1 VVAASWRC
9 DRDKPDWSGRDIH
22 LSPKSAPTTSII
34 SMSTRIQKLSSQRG
48 MLQKARELPV
58 QEWAAITAGV
68 VAAVIVGMIL
78 RGALHQGLTSDFP
91 ADVAFTAHG
100 LRTGVFPGD
109 LLFQVLNATLA
120 GFSTETRA
128 LNISLFVVLGMAT
141 GVKVWLSARFVIGED
156 AAVNKT
162 SLRGVP
168 LTGAVVAAALCSV
181 AFCLPAEHYYLGEV
195 PPNVWHNPST
205 ILLIPLAVGLFWAS
219 LLFLRDGD
227 SKYLWLSLIL
237 GAFNISAKPSF
248 VLCFLPVFPIFAF
261 MRFGW
266 DRRMWR
272 AILLASAIL
281 GMLGLQYVYVY
292 VVDPSGSSTTSS
304 SGIEIAPF
312 VVWKS
317 YTSDIPR
324 AILASY
330 LFPIV
335 ALLLAGKVVWQR
347 RAVRYAAALA
357 TVGLIEYAL
366 LAEGGARAVEGNFTW
381 QAMIT
386 QYILFLALVAA
397 LFPWLRSQRW
407 GIRQAVITLAFGVHV
422 WAGIHYLAHWFAT
435 KSFV

>member
-1 VVAASWRC
+1 
-9 DRDKPDWSGRDIH
+9 
-22 LSPKSAPTTSII
+22 
-34 SMSTRIQKLSSQRG
+34 M
-48 MLQKARELPV
+48 
-58 QEWAAITAGV
+58 QERAAITAGV

-78 RGALHQGLTSDFP
+78 RGALHQGLISDFP

-109 LLFQVLNATLA
+109 LLFQVLNATFA

-141 GVKVWLSARFVIGED
+141 GVKVWLSARFVINED
-156 AAVNKT
+156 SAVSKT

-168 LTGAVVAAALCSV
+168 LAEAVIAAALCSV

-205 ILLIPLAVGLFWAS
+205 ILLMPLAVGLFWAS

-227 SKYLWLSLIL
+227 SKYFWLSLIL
-237 GAFNISAKPSF
+237 GAFNIVAKPSF
-248 VLCFLPVFPIFAF
+248 ILCFLPVFPLFAF
-261 MRFGW
+261 TRFGR
-266 DRRMWR
+266 DQRMWR

-281 GMLGLQYVYVY
+281 GMLGLQYLYVY

-304 SGIEIAPF
+304 SGIKIAPL
-312 VVWKS
+312 VVWNS

-335 ALLLAGKVVWQR
+335 ALMLGRKVVWQR
-347 RAVRYAAALA
+347 CSVRYAAALA
-357 TVGLIEYAL
+357 AVGLVEYAL
-366 LAEGGARAVEGNFTW
+366 LAEGGARAMEGNFTW
-381 QAMIT
+381 QAIVT

-397 LFPWLRSQRW
+397 LFPWLRSRPW
-407 GIRQAVITLAFGVHV
+407 GIRQTIIALVFGVHV
-422 WAGIHYLAHWFAT
+422 WAGIHYLAHWFTT